1 MTKLANLS
9 CVLTQME
16 MLDGS
21 GEIIGALFSIIV
33 LSKNREVETSK
44 FSMNESVR
52 TVFSQLKTRGREG
65 TWPYRRHGCGRCRKP
80 WPSSFPPTC
89 LKLGENGSHRLIH
102 GKLRCFDFAIL
113 GQDYDAEK
121 RARI

>member
-52 TVFSQLKTRGREG
+52 TVFSIHSG
-65 TWPYRRHGCGRCRKP
+65 KP
-80 WPSSFPPTC
+80 WDGCSQLLDLLVSSFQSSTHQIQ
-89 LKLGENGSHRLIH
+89 LSSTQRLFVCSTQIGYH
-102 GKLRCFDFAIL
+102 QL
-113 GQDYDAEK
+113 QK
-121 RARI
+121 R